1 MSRAI
6 AIDGPAASGKSSA
19 AKILSKRLNLV
30 MVNSGAMYR
39 AVAWKLLALGVDV
52 ENAEAVNE
60 TLPQIKIECGVDES
74 RHLSIVGFDGVILND
89 ELRTEAVNNAVSN
102 VAKIPEV
109 REVLLSKQRDYLKRS
124 DVVMEGRDIG
134 TVVFPETPYKFF
146 FKASEKIRQARREA
160 EGITDSIAERDK
172 QDSSRKTAPLKAAE
186 DAIIINTGDY
196 DLEGVVNVVIQH
208 LEKMGWE
215 L

>member
-74 RHLSIVGFDGVILND
+74 GHLSTVGFDGVILNE

-172 QDSSRKTAPLKAAE
+172 QDSSRETAPLKAAE

-208 LEKMGWE
+208 LEKMGWK
-215 L
+215 